1 MAKIVEGGLSAKG
14 FKMAIIVSRFNDFIT
29 SKLVEGATDVLRRCG
44 CDEDNVTVFKVPGAL
59 EIPPLARKLTVL
71 DKFDAIICLGTV
83 IRGATPHFDFV
94 AAENAKGIAKL
105 SMDCNIP
112 IIYGVLTTETIEQA
126 VERAGTKHGNK
137 GADAALVA
145 IEMVNVYK
153 QIDGSGHG
161 VGFQTDK

>member
-29 SKLVEGATDVLRRCG
+29 SKLTEGALDVLRRCE
-44 CDEDNVTVFKVPGAL
+44 CAEDDITIFKVPGAL
-59 EIPPLARKLTVL
+59 EIPPLARKITALE
-71 DKFDAIICLGTV
+71 KFDAIICLGTV

-94 AAENAKGIAKL
+94 AAENAKGIAKISL
-105 SMDCNIP
+105 DCNIP
-112 IIYGVLTTETIEQA
+112 IVYGVITTETIEQA

-153 QIDGSGHG
+153 QVDKTGQG
-161 VGFQTDK
+161 VGFQTNK